1 MGVQVL
7 DSEAK
12 LLEKIET
19 LTRLVAEL
27 DDGVVL
33 SEKLSAVTAT
43 QLSYLKAIDK
53 LSYPTLSELAQKL
66 NLAKPTVTNGVNKL
80 VDRGLVHKLRSTA
93 DKRVFHI
100 HITPKGKALVEA
112 YKEVYRDYASHLV
125 GILNQDEIEILI
137 RLFTK
142 IIEASPLNRI

>member
-53 LSYPTLSELAQKL
+53 LSYPTKQVAQRQS
-66 NLAKPTVTNGVNKL
+66 AKPTVTNGVGAC
-80 VDRGLVHKLRSTA
+80 R
-93 DKRVFHI
+93 
-100 HITPKGKALVEA
+100 P
-112 YKEVYRDYASHLV
+112 
-125 GILNQDEIEILI
+125 
-137 RLFTK
+137 
-142 IIEASPLNRI
+142 RIGS